1 MTCKSKAIQPTMIKE
16 ALTFQDNLEG
26 RRAFALLVAELQQ
39 QGVEFDV
46 GTDRS
51 FYLIFIK

>member
-1 MTCKSKAIQPTMIKE
+1 MIKE

-26 RRAFALLVAELQQ
+26 RCAFALLVAELQQ